1 MSGIIWPF
9 SRPVEKY
16 PVVKKDM
23 TIPGNLMT
31 GIPVL
36 LMNPQIQL
44 FEELLHDMVRD
55 ILHGQHQFL

>member
-1 MSGIIWPF
+1 MSGLIGIF
-9 SRPVEKY
+9 SRLIEKH

-31 GIPVL
+31 GVPVL

-44 FEELLHDMVRD
+44 FEQLLHCTVRD
-55 ILHGQHQFL
+55 IMHGRHQFL